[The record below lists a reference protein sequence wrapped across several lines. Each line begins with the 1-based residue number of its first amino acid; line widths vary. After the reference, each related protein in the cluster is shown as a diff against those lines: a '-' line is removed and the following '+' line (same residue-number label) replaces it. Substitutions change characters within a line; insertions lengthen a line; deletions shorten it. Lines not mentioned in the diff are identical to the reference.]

1 MEGYPFSKEMD
12 VFMNPTRPSKFQA
25 VSPAMKRLNATLLI
39 LVGAGIFIFG
49 LNVLFLALTALV
61 TQLVFEILFAYYRDK
76 KIDEG
81 WVYNALILV
90 LLLPPSLPL
99 WIGAVGTAFAAVFGK
114 LVFGGYPKYVFNPA
128 LVGIIFLTISFPSF
142 MSTQWLDPV
151 TGLIGTGT
159 PIGSWG
165 RGLDV
170 LVTYPLMN
178 LFTGMAP
185 GLIGEVSRGLILVL
199 GLLLVVTKTI
209 DWKAPFF
216 FLASFVGL
224 GYLGNYL
231 ALDKFYDPFTAVLV
245 GNVIFASVFLVSD
258 KPTLP
263 TKAFARILYGFFLA
277 VFTLLIRIYA
287 AWPEGVIFALVI
299 MNAISPLL
307 DSLVSGKSVTDV
319 TLAEVK

>member
-1 MEGYPFSKEMD
+1 
-12 VFMNPTRPSKFQA
+12 MNPSRPSKFQV
-25 VSPAMKRLNATLLI
+25 VSPAMKRLNASLLI
-39 LVGAGIFIFG
+39 LVGAGIIIFG
-49 LNVLFLALTALV
+49 FNVLFLALIAIV
-61 TQLVFEILFAYYRDK
+61 TQFVFEILFAYYRDK

-81 WVYNALILV
+81 WLYNALILV

-99 WIGAVGTAFAAVFGK
+99 WIGTVGIGFAAVFGK

-128 LVGIIFLTISFPSF
+128 AVGVIFLTISFPSF

-151 TGLIGTGT
+151 TGIVGTGT
-159 PIGSWG
+159 PIGLWG

-170 LVTYPLMN
+170 LASYPLMN
-178 LFTGMAP
+178 LLTGMAP
-185 GLIGEVSRGLILVL
+185 GLIGEVSRGIIIVL
-199 GLLLVVTKTI
+199 GLFLIVTKTI
-209 DWKAPFF
+209 DWKAPLVFIV
-216 FLASFVGL
+216 SFAGF

-231 ALDKFYDPFTAVLV
+231 GLEKFNDPFLALLV
-245 GNVIFASVFLVSD
+245 GNVIFAAFFLVSD

-277 VFTLLIRIYA
+277 GFTLLIRIYA
-287 AWPEGVIFALVI
+287 AWPEGVIFALII

-307 DSLVSGKSVTDV
+307 DSMVTGKSVTDV

>member
-1 MEGYPFSKEMD
+1 
-12 VFMNPTRPSKFQA
+12 MNPSRPSKFQA
-25 VSPAMKRLNATLLI
+25 ISPSMKLLNASLLI
-39 LVGAGIFIFG
+39 LVGAGIVIFG
-49 LNVLFLALTALV
+49 LNVLFLTLIAIV
-61 TQLVFEILFAYYRDK
+61 TQLAFEILFAYYRDK

-81 WVYNALILV
+81 WLYNALILV

-99 WIGAVGTAFAAVFGK
+99 WIGAVGVAFAAVFGK

-128 LVGIIFLTISFPSF
+128 VVGVIFLTISFPSF
-142 MSTQWLDPV
+142 MNTQWLDPV
-151 TGLIGTGT
+151 TNVIGTGT

-170 LVTYPLMN
+170 LATYPLMN
-178 LFTGMAP
+178 LFTGMVP
-185 GLIGEVSRGLILVL
+185 GLIGEVSRGLIVLL
-199 GLLLVVTKTI
+199 GLFLIISKTI

-216 FLASFVGL
+216 FLASFIGL
-224 GYLGNYL
+224 GFLGNYL
-231 ALDKFYDPFTAVLV
+231 GWEKFYDPFIAVLV
-245 GNVIFASVFLVSD
+245 GNVIFAAFFLVSD

-263 TKAFARILYGFFLA
+263 TKAFARILYGFLLA
-277 VFTLLIRIYA
+277 GFTILIRIYA

-307 DSLVSGKSVTDV
+307 DSLVTGKSVTEV